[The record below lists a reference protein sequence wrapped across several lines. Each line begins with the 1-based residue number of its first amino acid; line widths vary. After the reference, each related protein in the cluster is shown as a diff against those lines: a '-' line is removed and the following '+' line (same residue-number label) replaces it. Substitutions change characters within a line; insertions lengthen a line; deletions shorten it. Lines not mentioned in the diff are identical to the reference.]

1 MYGIIRS
8 YKYDKAD
15 GPAIAKA
22 WREKFTPIVKAEE
35 GFVEYHWIDTG
46 DGEGGSMSIFDSK
59 EAAEASTFLAG
70 GFLQDHLKD
79 LLKTP
84 PHIIEGEL

>member
-8 YKYDKAD
+8 YKYKKED
-15 GPAIAKA
+15 GAEIA
-22 WREKFTPIVKAEE
+22 RIVRAGFAPLVEAEE

>member
-15 GPAIAKA
+15 GAEIA
-22 WREKFTPIVKAEE
+22 RIVRE
-35 GFVEYHWIDTG
+35 GFAPMVEAQEGFMEYHWIDSG
-46 DGEGGSMSIFDSK
+46 DGEGASMAIFTTK
-59 EAAEASTFLAG
+59 EEADESTFLAG
-70 GFLQDHLKD
+70 GVVHDKLKD
-79 LLKTP
+79 ILKTP